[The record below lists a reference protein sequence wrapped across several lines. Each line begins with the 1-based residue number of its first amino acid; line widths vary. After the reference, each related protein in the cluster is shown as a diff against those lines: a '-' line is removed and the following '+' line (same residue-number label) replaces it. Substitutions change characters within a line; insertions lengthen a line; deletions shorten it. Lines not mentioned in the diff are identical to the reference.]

1 MSRRP
6 GGTSRSIAGTDARD
20 GTITAELRGRTKAG
34 WWKASVGPRSER
46 PFNEERQ
53 FGEAKLPVF
62 EMGRE
67 TVTTG
72 EACRGKPFSEGI

>member
-1 MSRRP
+1 M
-6 GGTSRSIAGTDARD
+6 
-20 GTITAELRGRTKAG
+20 
-34 WWKASVGPRSER
+34 GPRSEK

-67 TVTTG
+67 AVTTG
-72 EACRGKPFSEGI
+72 EACRERSFSEGI

>member
-20 GTITAELRGRTKAG
+20 GTVTAELRGCTKAG
-34 WWKASVGPRSER
+34 RPEASMGPRSEK

-67 TVTTG
+67 AVTTG
-72 EACRGKPFSEGI
+72 EACRERSFSEGI